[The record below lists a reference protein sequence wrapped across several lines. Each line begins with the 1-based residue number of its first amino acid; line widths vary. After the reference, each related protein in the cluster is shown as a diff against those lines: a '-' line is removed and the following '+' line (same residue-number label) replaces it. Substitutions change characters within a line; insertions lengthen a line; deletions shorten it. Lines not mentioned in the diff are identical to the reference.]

1 MTRTTNHEDMR
12 DGGEDV
18 EVGDTG
24 CLTSISIDGEYCLNT
39 SSEAP
44 QCLSNGLRGDS
55 NGRSPETLQ
64 GISRLVF
71 DLLPN
76 PSIDHLVAVILK
88 YPRREESGRR
98 KRLNPDPTG

>member
-1 MTRTTNHEDMR
+1 MR

-76 PSIDHLVAVILK
+76 PSIDHLVPVILLECEG
-88 YPRREESGRR
+88 RSGE
-98 KRLNPDPTG
+98 DGAQATTEFIV